1 MANETRRL
9 GPSVLQADKDALAA
23 LKNIPG
29 YTPANAGYTLTK
41 VQTAFDGMDAGQQT
55 ETQKF
60 AEADAARDDATAAEW
75 AFHKAI
81 LGVKEQVRAQYGADS
96 NELQAIGLTKKLEKA
111 KPTASVKPAATT
123 PKP

>member
-1 MANETRRL
+1 
-9 GPSVLQADKDALAA
+9 LQADKDALAA